1 MALCGQRAGES
12 IATWPSFINKDEVGA
27 FGLQPAEPCSDSTLP
42 RTAMAEGDDLG
53 VRFLGNGGYGKGLF
67 MNISPDRECAR
78 LVHG

>member
-1 MALCGQRAGES
+1 
-12 IATWPSFINKDEVGA
+12 
-27 FGLQPAEPCSDSTLP
+27 
-42 RTAMAEGDDLG
+42 MAEGDDLG